1 MKAAEIKL
9 SSEEI
14 EELNRIVRAA
24 DIRGA
29 RATDNKSRTGHQEL
43 GHLEERFVKV
53 VSLTRFYIAQ
63 NDR

>member
-9 SSEEI
+9 SGEEL

-29 RATDNKSRTGHQEL
+29 RATDNKSRTGRQEL
-43 GHLEERFVKV
+43 GHLKGRFVEV

-63 NDR
+63 NGR